1 MDRSVRK
8 PAQASERS
16 PASFLDD
23 VPPRDNS
30 RIASAQA
37 DVDRLEA
44 QVDRLVAALRLQKR
58 EISALHS
65 KVKHLQA
72 TSAVTE
78 RRVTDLY
85 DSRIWR
91 TLVGLGQIAV
101 DAQAGVRNGR
111 VRINHFVNDIHGA
124 WKRLMGADKDHVA
137 VHIETPP
144 ADVVSTW
151 YYKTEVR
158 GWACAPTGIKDIEI
172 FVGNTR
178 IEPVE
183 TGIEREDVGAHL
195 PHYPQSHRSGFKA
208 EIWPDRLPSGENDV
222 RVVVTSRSGV
232 RSVTTCR
239 VMIDHRSEYDIWL
252 EKNDVENRRAE
263 FVQQINAFY
272 YSPLITIVT
281 PVFRTPPEYLER
293 CLESVRR
300 QMYTNWEHILVDD
313 GSGDDVVRQILDKW
327 AAADDRIRVIYR
339 ESNGGIAAATNDGL
353 QHAIGDFV
361 GFLDHDDELAPHA
374 LYAVVSELNR
384 DADVDIFYSDE
395 DKIRPDGQRFDAFF
409 KPGWSP
415 DLLLAVNYMCHF
427 LVCRRT
433 LLAEVGGLRLGFD
446 GSQDYD
452 LLLRLTERTNRVC
465 RIADILYHWRVS
477 EQSTA
482 SDPSAKPD
490 ASAAGLRALNDHLS
504 RTVPGAVAHEL
515 FPGRYRVRYRLASA
529 PSVSVIIP
537 TGGNPLLTQALTSL
551 LTRTTW
557 PAFEILVV
565 DNSKDDSV
573 LNMVQKFEGQGRPV
587 RVVDCRRLPFNF
599 SLLCNRAARTTD
611 APYLLFLNDDTSI
624 ITDDWIETMM
634 EHAQRPEVGAVGSLL
649 LFPDDRIQ
657 HAGVLMGVY
666 GLAGH
671 SFRLLDSRQ
680 SHYFHLPVMTRNC
693 SAVTGA
699 CLLTRRE
706 VFWQVGGFDEANLPT
721 AFQDVDLCLKMH
733 EAGYRIVYTP
743 HAQLY
748 HYESASKK
756 KVAFQTEVEYMQ
768 HRWLEYIDDDPYYN
782 PNLTRAGESYSI
794 RL

>member
-1 MDRSVRK
+1 MDRSVHK
-8 PAQASERS
+8 TSDVPER
-16 PASFLDD
+16 SFLDRL
-23 VPPRDNS
+23 PPYGNNS
-30 RIASAQA
+30 SSSTQSE
-37 DVDRLEA
+37 VERLEA
-44 QVDRLVAALRLQKR
+44 RIDKLVAALRLQKR
-58 EISALHS
+58 EISALNA
-65 KVKHLQA
+65 KVKYLQA
-72 TSAVTE
+72 ASALAE
-78 RRVTDLY
+78 RRVNDLY
-85 DSRIWR
+85 ESRIWR
-91 TLVGLGQIAV
+91 TLVRVAQVAV
-101 DAQAGVRNGR
+101 DAQTGVRNNR
-111 VRINHFVNDIHGA
+111 VRIKHLVNDIYGA
-124 WKRLMGADKDHVA
+124 SRRLFATGTDEITMHVEAPAAD
-137 VHIETPP
+137 IT
-144 ADVVSTW
+144 STW

-158 GWACAPTGIKDIEI
+158 GWACALTGVKHIEV

-195 PHYPQSHRSGFKA
+195 PTFPQSHRSGFKA
-208 EIWPDRLPSGENDV
+208 DVSPDRLPPGEQEV
-222 RVVVTSRSGV
+222 RVVVTSRSGLK
-232 RSVTTCR
+232 SVTTCR
-239 VMIDHRSEYDIWL
+239 VVIDHRSEYDIWL
-252 EKNDVENRRAE
+252 DKNDVESRRAE

-272 YSPLITIVT
+272 HSPLITVVT

-293 CLESVRR
+293 CLESVHR
-300 QMYTNWEHILVDD
+300 QIYTHWEHILVDD
-313 GSGDDVVRQILDKW
+313 GSDDDAVRQILNKW
-327 AAADDRIRVIYR
+327 AAADRRVRVIYR
-339 ESNGGIAAATNDGL
+339 ENNGGIAAATNDGL
-353 QHAIGDFV
+353 QHAMGEFV

-374 LYAVVSELNR
+374 LYSVVNELNR
-384 DADVDIFYSDE
+384 DAEVDIFYSDE
-395 DKIRPDGQRFDAFF
+395 DKIRPGGQRFDAFF

-415 DLLLAVNYMCHF
+415 DLLLSVNYMCHF
-427 LVCRRT
+427 LVCRRA
-433 LLAEVGGLRLGFD
+433 LLDEVGGLRLGFD

-452 LLLRLTERTNRVC
+452 LVLRLIERTTKVC
-465 RIADILYHWRVS
+465 RIPDVLYHWRVS

-482 SDPSAKPD
+482 SDVSAKPD
-490 ASAAGLRALNDHLS
+490 ASAAGLRALNDHLR
-504 RTVPGAVAHEL
+504 RTMPGAVAYEL
-515 FPGRYRVRYRLASA
+515 FPGRYRVRYPLASA
-529 PSVSVIIP
+529 PHIAVIIP
-537 TGGNPLLTQALTSL
+537 TGGNPLLSQALTSL
-551 LTRTTW
+551 LSSTTW
-557 PAFEILVV
+557 PSFEIVIV

-573 LNMVQKFEGQGRPV
+573 RNMVRRFEGRGRTI
-587 RVVDCRRLPFNF
+587 RIVDCRRLPFNF
-599 SLLCNRAARTTD
+599 SLLCNRAARSTE

-634 EHAQRPEVGAVGSLL
+634 EHAQRPEVGAVGSML

-680 SHYFHLPVMTRNC
+680 SHYFHLPVLTRNC

-768 HRWLEYIDDDPYYN
+768 HRWLEYVDDDPYYN
-782 PNLTRAGESYSI
+782 PNLTRAGESYTL